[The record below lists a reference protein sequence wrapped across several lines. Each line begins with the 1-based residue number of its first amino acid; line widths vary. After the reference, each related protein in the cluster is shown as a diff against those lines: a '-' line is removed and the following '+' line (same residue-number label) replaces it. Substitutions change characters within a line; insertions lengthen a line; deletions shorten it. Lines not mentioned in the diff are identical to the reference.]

1 MKIIACFLVAIF
13 ISTSAFGDTPKRP
26 NIMLIIADDFGFS
39 DVGSFGGEMATPNL
53 DALAKQGVRFSNFH
67 VTASC
72 APTRSVLMTGVDHH
86 RNGVG
91 NMPETIPRSHL
102 GKPGYTGVL
111 GTHVVTVASL
121 LRDSGYA
128 TSVAGK
134 WHLGHE
140 DYNTPLA
147 RGFERSFIQADSG
160 SDNYEKRPY
169 ATLKEHVNFIDNGK
183 ETDLPDDFYSSTF
196 FTNKAIEYIKATQAS
211 GKPFFSYIAY
221 QANHIPL
228 QAPRAFVDKYKGKY
242 KDGWTVLRQQRRD
255 RAVELGLIPRNAP
268 MQAMAQDDWN
278 ALSVT
283 DKAYQE
289 RRMEVYAGM
298 AEAMD
303 QEIGRL
309 ITYLKES
316 GQFDN
321 TVFIF
326 LSDNGA
332 EGSDPFAVK
341 AGKLWIDANYSTE
354 IDRLGGKGAYSIIG
368 PSWAAAAVSPL
379 NTFKFWAGEG
389 GIRVPLIISGI
400 PGEPRGAVKSTFTNV
415 ADIAPTLLA
424 LAGAKQTDGN
434 YQGKPVEPMIG
445 QSMLPVIT
453 GQTQRVHAADKAIF
467 YELSGN
473 VAVYKGEFKLLK
485 NMKPMGDNQWHLY
498 NIDTD
503 PGEVVDLQTKFQ
515 DVFKSLQGEYAAYA
529 KANGVLAMPEDYD
542 PIEQV
547 QINAFHNYYL
557 PKLLRNAPWIVAG
570 IGLLVFGIWYWR
582 RRRVGK

>member
-1 MKIIACFLVAIF
+1 MKVFALLLVAIL
-13 ISTSAFGDTPKRP
+13 ISTNTFAEAQKRP
-26 NIMLIIADDFGFS
+26 NIVLLVADDWGFS
-39 DVGSFGGEMATPNL
+39 DVGSFGSEILTPNL
-53 DALAKQGVRFSNFH
+53 DALASRGVRFSNFH

-91 NMPETIPRSHL
+91 NMPETIPRAHL
-102 GKPGYTGVL
+102 GQPNYHGVL
-111 GTHVVTVASL
+111 GTHVVSVASL

-128 TSVAGK
+128 TSIAGK

-147 RGFERSFIQADSG
+147 RGFEHSFIQADSG

-169 ATLKEHVNFIDNGK
+169 ATLKEHVNFIDEGK
-183 ETDLPDDFYSSTF
+183 ETDLPEDFYSSTF
-196 FTNKAIEYIKATQAS
+196 YTSKAIEYIKATRNS

-221 QANHIPL
+221 QANHIPI
-228 QAPRAFVDKYKGKY
+228 QAPKAFIDKYKGKY
-242 KDGWTVLRQQRRD
+242 KDGWTVLRQQRREK
-255 RAVELGLIPRNAP
+255 AITLGLIPKDAP
-268 MQAMAQDDWN
+268 MLAMWQDDWN
-278 ALSVT
+278 ALSEK

-298 AEAMD
+298 ADAMD
-303 QEIGRL
+303 FEVGRL
-309 ITYLKES
+309 IAYLKES

-341 AGKLWIDANYSTE
+341 AGKLWIESNYSTD

-379 NTFKFWAGEG
+379 NTYKFWAGEG
-389 GIRVPLIISGI
+389 GIRVPLIISGASGSQVNAI
-400 PGEPRGAVKSTFTNV
+400 KPPYTNV

-424 LAGAKQTDGN
+424 IAGVKQTDGT
-434 YQGKPVEPMIG
+434 YQGKAVEPMIG
-445 QSMLPVIT
+445 QNLLPIVT
-453 GQTQRVHAADKAIF
+453 GNAERVHPADKPIS

-473 VAVYKGEFKLLK
+473 LAVYKGEFKLVK
-485 NMKPMGDNQWHLY
+485 NMKPIGDNQWHLY
-498 NIDTD
+498 NNDTD
-503 PGEVVDLQTKFQ
+503 PGEVVDLQSKFP
-515 DVFKSLQGEYAAYA
+515 VEFKSMQEDYAAYA
-529 KANGVLAMPEDYD
+529 KENNVLAMPDDYD

-547 QINAFHNYYL
+547 QINAFYNYYL
-557 PKLLRNAPWIVAG
+557 PKLLRKLPWILL
-570 IGLLVFGIWYWR
+570 GLALLGFGIWRWR
-582 RRRVGK
+582 RKS

>member
-1 MKIIACFLVAIF
+1 MKLLALLLTIFSIA
-13 ISTSAFGDTPKRP
+13 SNAFAEAPKRP
-26 NIMLIIADDFGFS
+26 NIVLIVADDWGFS
-39 DVGSFGGEMATPNL
+39 DVGSFGGEMSTPNL
-53 DALAKQGVRFSNFH
+53 DSLAMQGVRFSNFH

-72 APTRSVLMTGVDHH
+72 APTRSILVTGVDHH

-102 GKPGYTGVL
+102 GKPGYHGVL
-111 GTHVVTVASL
+111 GTHVVSVANL

-128 TSVAGK
+128 TSVSGK

-160 SDNYEKRPY
+160 SDNYEKKPY

-183 ETDLPDDFYSSTF
+183 ETDLPADFYSTTF
-196 FTNKAIEYIKATQAS
+196 YTNKAIEYIKGSQAS

-228 QAPRAFVDKYKGKY
+228 QAPKVFVDKYKGKY
-242 KDGWTVLRQQRRD
+242 KDGWKVLRQQRRD
-255 RAVELGLIPRNAP
+255 KAIELGLIPKDAP
-268 MQAMAQDDWN
+268 MQAMAQNDWS
-278 ALSVT
+278 ALSAA

-303 QEIGRL
+303 YEVGRL
-309 ITYLKES
+309 IAYLKES

-326 LSDNGA
+326 TSDNGA

-341 AGKLWIDANYSTE
+341 AGKLWIDANYSTD

-389 GIRVPLIISGI
+389 GIRVPFIISGV
-400 PGEPRGAVKSTFTNV
+400 PQAQLGKVKSTFTNV

-424 LAGAKQTDGN
+424 LAGVQQTDGT

-445 QSMLPVIT
+445 QSMVPVIT
-453 GQTQRVHAADKAIF
+453 GQTERVHAADKAIF

-498 NIDTD
+498 NNDLD
-503 PGEVVDLQTKFQ
+503 PGEVTDLQAKFPE
-515 DVFKSLQGEYAAYA
+515 VFKAMQDEYAAYA

-557 PKLLRNAPWIVAG
+557 PKLLRKIPWILAG
-570 IGLLVFGIWYWR
+570 IVLLFIGIRYWR
-582 RRRVGK
+582 RRKVAQ

>member
-1 MKIIACFLVAIF
+1 MKFLLTLVAALSI
-13 ISTSAFGDTPKRP
+13 AGAAMAEAPKRP
-26 NIMLIIADDFGFS
+26 NIVLILADDWGFS
-39 DVGSFGGEMATPNL
+39 DVGAFGGEISTPNL
-53 DALAKQGVRFSNFH
+53 DALAKRGVRFSNFH

-72 APTRSVLMTGVDHH
+72 APTRSVMMTGVDHH

-102 GKPGYTGVL
+102 GKPGYHGVL
-111 GTHVVTVASL
+111 GTHVVSVANL

-128 TSVAGK
+128 TSVSGK

-147 RGFERSFIQADSG
+147 RGFERSFIQMDSG
-160 SDNYEKRPY
+160 SDNWEKRPY
-169 ATLKEHVNFIDNGK
+169 ATLKEHVNFIDDGK

-196 FTNKAIEYIKATQAS
+196 FTNKAIQYIKSSHAS

-228 QAPRAFVDKYKGKY
+228 QAPRSFIDKYKGKY
-242 KDGWTVLRQQRRD
+242 KDGWKILRQQRREK
-255 RAVELGLIPRNAP
+255 AIELGLIPKDAP
-268 MQAMAQDDWN
+268 MQVMAQDDWN
-278 ALSVT
+278 ALSPA
-283 DKAYQE
+283 DKAYEE

-303 QEIGRL
+303 HEIGRL
-309 ITYLKES
+309 ISYLKES

-321 TVFIF
+321 TVFLF
-326 LSDNGA
+326 TSDNGA
-332 EGSDPFAVK
+332 EGSDPFAVM
-341 AGKLWIDANYSTE
+341 AGKLWIDANYSTD

-389 GIRVPLIISGI
+389 GIRVPLIISGVSDSQH
-400 PGEPRGAVKSTFTNV
+400 GKVSTTFASV

-424 LAGAKQTDGN
+424 LAGVKQTEGT

-445 QSMLPVIT
+445 ESLLPVAT
-453 GQTQRVHAADKAIF
+453 GQAKRVHAADKPIF

-473 VAVYKGEFKLLK
+473 VAVYQGEFKLLK

-498 NIDTD
+498 NNEID
-503 PGEVVDLQTKFQ
+503 PGEVNDLQAKFPE
-515 DVFKSLQGEYAAYA
+515 VFKALQEAYSAYA
-529 KANGVLAMPEDYD
+529 KANGVLEMPEDYD
-542 PIEQV
+542 PIAQV
-547 QINAFHNYYL
+547 QINAFYNYYL
-557 PKLLRNAPWIVAG
+557 PKLRRSVPWILT
-570 IGLLVFGIWYWR
+570 GLCLLTLCIWYR
-582 RRRVGK
+582 RRLRAAK